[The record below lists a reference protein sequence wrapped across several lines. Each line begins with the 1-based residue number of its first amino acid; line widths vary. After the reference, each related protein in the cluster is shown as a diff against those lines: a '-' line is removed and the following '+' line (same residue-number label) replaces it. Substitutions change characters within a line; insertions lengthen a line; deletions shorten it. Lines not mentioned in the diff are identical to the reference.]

1 LALEY
6 ITLDEVPMLVETV
19 KVNRNGQCDGT
30 IALIVQQDRVKG
42 TQDPY
47 GAFVRGL

>member
-19 KVNRNGQCDGT
+19 KVNRNGQCDST
-30 IALIVQQDRVKG
+30 IALIAQQDRVKG